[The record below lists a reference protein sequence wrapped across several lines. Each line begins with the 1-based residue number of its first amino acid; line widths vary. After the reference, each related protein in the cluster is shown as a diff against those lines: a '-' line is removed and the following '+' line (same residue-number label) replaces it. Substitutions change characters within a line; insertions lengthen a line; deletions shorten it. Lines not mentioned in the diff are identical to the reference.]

1 MKIDPVRPLG
11 SGPRTPDRGVS
22 KEAQIAYEARASQV
36 REGASLH
43 GFERGLRVRTIDSDY
58 GPTVLLSEPGE
69 RAGGSM
75 LLLSA
80 ALLRKL
86 LTAARLTRPPR
97 RKGRP
102 PRRRLDIS
110 V

>member
-1 MKIDPVRPLG
+1 MKVDPARPRAN
-11 SGPRTPDRGVS
+11 GPRTPDFGVS
-22 KEAQIAYEARASQV
+22 KEAQLAYQACASQLS
-36 REGASLH
+36 EGESDH
-43 GFERGLRVRTIDSDY
+43 GFELGLRARRIDSDY

-69 RAGGSM
+69 RAGAAM
-75 LLLSA
+75 LLLST

-97 RKGRP
+97 RSGRP
-102 PRRRLDIS
+102 PRRRLDIR